1 MKKLFGIL
9 LAVVMMFSVV
19 AVLVACDSGETVEIA
34 VVTDVGQLNDGGFNQ
49 GTYEG
54 AKAYAEANGK
64 TYQYYQPKNGDKA
77 TDADRIQAMNDAI
90 KDGAKVIVTPGYL
103 QEAAIRD
110 VAGKNPEVKF
120 IFIDGYPVTAKK
132 DGKEVL
138 KNVAGISFKEQ
149 ESGFF
154 AGYAA
159 VKEGFTKLGGTFGGG
174 GTNPAC
180 NRFANGYI
188 LGATEA
194 AKEMKKSIE
203 MRISF
208 LHGNT
213 FSASSE
219 LQAQI
224 NGWYENGTEV
234 VFSCG
239 GSMVNSV
246 IAAADAKNG
255 KVIGVDT
262 DQSKLSDRIITSAVK
277 GLANSV
283 KWALGEFYA
292 GKWGAIGGTGTQL
305 GATDDATG
313 LPTAAASWKM
323 TKFTV
328 DEYNALLAKVKAGT
342 IKINISEYDEEI
354 SWVEKLTVDGTITV
368 ALEK

>member
-9 LAVVMMFSVV
+9 LAVVMMFSVIG
-19 AVLVACDSGETVEIA
+19 VLVACDGETVEIA

-64 TYQYYQPKNGDKA
+64 TYQYYQPKGGNKA

-110 VAGKNPEVKF
+110 VAGKNPDVKF
-120 IFIDGYPVTAKK
+120 IFIDGYPVTAEKE
-132 DGKEVL
+132 GTEVL

-159 VKEGFTKLGGTFGGG
+159 VKEGYTKLGGTFGGG

-194 AKEMKKSIE
+194 AKELKVKVE
-203 MRISF
+203 MNISF
-208 LHGNT
+208 LHGDT
-213 FSASSE
+213 FSASDA

-224 NGWYENGTEV
+224 AGWYNNGTEV

-246 IAAADAKNG
+246 IGAADAKDG
-255 KVIGVDT
+255 KIIGVDT
-262 DQSKLSDRIITSAVK
+262 DQSGLSNRVITSAVK
-277 GLANSV
+277 GLASSV
-283 KWALGEFYA
+283 KWALDEYYS
-292 GKWGAIGGTGTQL
+292 GKWDSIGGKGTQL
-305 GATDDATG
+305 GAADDATG
-313 LPTAAASWKM
+313 LPTAEKSWRM
-323 TKFTV
+323 EKFTI
-328 DEYNALLAKVKAGT
+328 DEYNTLLGKVKDNT
-342 IKINISEYDEEI
+342 IKINISEYDEELT
-354 SWVEKLTVDGTITV
+354 WVEKLTVADVITV
-368 ALEK
+368 TLYK

>member
-19 AVLVACDSGETVEIA
+19 GVLAACNGETIEIA

-64 TYQYYQPKNGDKA
+64 TYQYYQPKGGNKA

-90 KDGAKVIVTPGYL
+90 KDGAKVIVTPGFL

-120 IFIDGYPVTAKK
+120 IFIDGYPVTAEK
-132 DGKEVL
+132 GGTEVL

-174 GTNPAC
+174 GSNPAC
-180 NRFANGYI
+180 NRFANGYV
-188 LGATEA
+188 LGATA
-194 AKEMKKSIE
+194 AAEEMKKAVE
-203 MRISF
+203 MKISF
-208 LHGNT
+208 KFGET
-213 FSASSE
+213 FSASPE
-219 LQAQI
+219 LKSQI
-224 NGWYENGTEV
+224 EGWYTTGTEV

-239 GSMVNSV
+239 GSMLESV
-246 IAAADAKNG
+246 AAAADAKNG
-255 KVIGVDT
+255 KIIGVDT
-262 DQSKLSDRIITSAVK
+262 DQSGFNKNIITSAVK

-292 GKWGAIGGTGTQL
+292 GNWDKIGGTGSQL
-305 GATDDATG
+305 GAADDATG
-313 LPTAAASWKM
+313 LPTTKDSWRM
-323 TKFTV
+323 TTFTV
-328 DEYNALLAKVKAGT
+328 EQYNALFAKVKSGE
-342 IKINISEYDEEI
+342 IKINISEYDDTLT
-354 SWVEKLTVDGTITV
+354 WVEKLTKEGVITV
-368 ALEK
+368 TLEK